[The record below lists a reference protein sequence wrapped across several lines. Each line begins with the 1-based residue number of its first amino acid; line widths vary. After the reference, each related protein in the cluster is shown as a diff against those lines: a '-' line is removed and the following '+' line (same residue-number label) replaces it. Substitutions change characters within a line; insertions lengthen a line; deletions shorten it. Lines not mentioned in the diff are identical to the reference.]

1 MNAAGAADADDP
13 RLAPLTAVALD
24 LPEAKRERGDRRRRL
39 HDEAGDLVVGDLAGI
54 EAQPDPAAVA
64 DVGRAVEAVGLLVD
78 QRLGDRH
85 ATFRV
90 RGRAFAYLLVDH
102 HGDGIVGL
110 VVKAPPAVAESLI
123 DEEPDRFYRPAYVGH
138 RGWVGLRLDAG
149 EVDDDQVTGLVVES
163 YRLCAPKSLARAI
176 T

>member
-1 MNAAGAADADDP
+1 VNAAGAADADDP

-24 LPEAKRERGDRRRRL
+24 LPEAKRER
-39 HDEAGDLVVGDLAGI
+39 
-54 EAQPDPAAVA
+54 
-64 DVGRAVEAVGLLVD
+64 
-78 QRLGDRH
+78 GDRH

-149 EVDDDQVTGLVVES
+149 EVDDAQVTGLVVES

>member
-24 LPEAKRERGDRRRRL
+24 LPEVKRER
-39 HDEAGDLVVGDLAGI
+39 
-54 EAQPDPAAVA
+54 
-64 DVGRAVEAVGLLVD
+64 
-78 QRLGDRH
+78 GDRH

-90 RGRAFAYLLVDH
+90 RGRAFDYVLGDN

>member
-1 MNAAGAADADDP
+1 VNAAGPADADDP
-13 RLAPLTAVALD
+13 RLAPLTAVALA
-24 LPEAKRERGDRRRRL
+24 LPEAKRER
-39 HDEAGDLVVGDLAGI
+39 
-54 EAQPDPAAVA
+54 
-64 DVGRAVEAVGLLVD
+64 
-78 QRLGDRH
+78 GDRH

-90 RGRAFAYLLVDH
+90 RGRAFAYVLVDH

>member
-1 MNAAGAADADDP
+1 VNAAGAADADDP

-24 LPEAKRERGDRRRRL
+24 LPEAKRERGDR
-39 HDEAGDLVVGDLAGI
+39 
-54 EAQPDPAAVA
+54 
-64 DVGRAVEAVGLLVD
+64 
-78 QRLGDRH
+78 H

-90 RGRAFAYLLVDH
+90 RGRAFAYVLVDH

>member
-1 MNAAGAADADDP
+1 VNAAGAADADDP

-24 LPEAKRERGDRRRRL
+24 LPEAKRER
-39 HDEAGDLVVGDLAGI
+39 
-54 EAQPDPAAVA
+54 
-64 DVGRAVEAVGLLVD
+64 
-78 QRLGDRH
+78 GDRH

-149 EVDDDQVTGLVVES
+149 EVDDDEVTGLVVES

>member
-24 LPEAKRERGDRRRRL
+24 LPEAKRERGDR
-39 HDEAGDLVVGDLAGI
+39 
-54 EAQPDPAAVA
+54 
-64 DVGRAVEAVGLLVD
+64 
-78 QRLGDRH
+78 H

-110 VVKAPPAVAESLI
+110 VVKVPPTIAGRLI
-123 DEEPDRFYRPAYVGH
+123 DGEPDRFYRPAYLGH
-138 RGWVGLRLDAG
+138 RGWVGLRLDTG
-149 EVDDDQVTGLVVES
+149 EVDVDEVTGLVVES

>member
-24 LPEAKRERGDRRRRL
+24 LPEAKRER
-39 HDEAGDLVVGDLAGI
+39 
-54 EAQPDPAAVA
+54 
-64 DVGRAVEAVGLLVD
+64 
-78 QRLGDRH
+78 GDRH

>member
-24 LPEAKRERGDRRRRL
+24 LPEAKRERGDR
-39 HDEAGDLVVGDLAGI
+39 
-54 EAQPDPAAVA
+54 
-64 DVGRAVEAVGLLVD
+64 
-78 QRLGDRH
+78 H

-90 RGRAFAYLLVDH
+90 RGRAFAYVLVDH

>member
-1 MNAAGAADADDP
+1 VNAAGAADADDP

-24 LPEAKRERGDRRRRL
+24 LPEAKRER
-39 HDEAGDLVVGDLAGI
+39 
-54 EAQPDPAAVA
+54 
-64 DVGRAVEAVGLLVD
+64 
-78 QRLGDRH
+78 GDRH

-138 RGWVGLRLDAG
+138 RGWVGLRLDVG

>member
-24 LPEAKRERGDRRRRL
+24 LPEAKRER
-39 HDEAGDLVVGDLAGI
+39 
-54 EAQPDPAAVA
+54 
-64 DVGRAVEAVGLLVD
+64 
-78 QRLGDRH
+78 GDRH

-149 EVDDDQVTGLVVES
+149 EVDDDEVTGLVVES